1 MTRVKGFMRKFSA
14 GIFMLFVIPLAAQKD
29 RARNDET
36 RRDNLIE
43 KLIETITDN
52 VDEQLDYT
60 NLVEDLQY
68 FFEHP
73 LNLNTASRSDLEK
86 LQVLTDRQID
96 NILEFR
102 QRYGPM
108 VTVYELILI
117 PGLDDETIDVIR
129 PFVTVRHPTESK
141 LPPLGRLIRY
151 GKGELFVRGLCTL
164 QRQAGYLQNQQDPH
178 KGFLGPPFG
187 LFTRF
192 RYQHHRYYSVGF
204 TADKD
209 AGEPF
214 FSGVNRYGFDFYSA
228 HLFLSNIKWLKALA
242 LGDYQCRFGQG
253 LTLWTGLAFGKT
265 ALGIN
270 LRRTGQGIRPYTSI
284 NENLFMRGIALTLRP
299 MKWLD
304 VSAFISR
311 KFLDGNLVPPDTAE
325 EPEPGQMYV
334 TSLITSGLHR
344 TASEIA
350 DKRTVSED
358 MAGGHAEVNL
368 RTLRL
373 GITAVHTRF
382 NRILNRSDELHN
394 RFRFEG
400 NALLNL
406 GLDYQWVRPY
416 ATLFGEMAYS
426 GNGGWAMVH
435 GLQSTLTTFF
445 TFTAYYRNFRP
456 AYTAFYA
463 FPVAD
468 RRGAANESGLYLGVD
483 CRPLRRVAIS
493 GYVDQIRFPWT
504 RFGVDAPS
512 RAWDGLLQV
521 TWTPVKGTEVYGRVR
536 HRLSGQNARDALVMN
551 YVEDLLRTNIRFN
564 LTTDAGKR
572 LRLRGRAEMMIFEA
586 PSEGRKY
593 GYLMYADLTYKSLKK
608 PVAVSVRYTLFQTED
623 WDTRI
628 YAYENDVLYY
638 FSIPALYGRGIRTYG
653 VLRWQVW
660 RHMDVWFKVAH
671 TWYADRN
678 VISSGVSQ
686 INGNQRTDVRGQ
698 VRFKF

>member
-1 MTRVKGFMRKFSA
+1 MKKYRAVFLLTLMTA
-14 GIFMLFVIPLAAQKD
+14 PLMAQRD

-52 VDEQLDYT
+52 VEEQMDYT
-60 NLVEDLQY
+60 NLVEELQY

-73 LNLNTASRSDLEK
+73 LNLNTASRGDLEK
-86 LQVLTDRQID
+86 LQILTDRQIE
-96 NILEFR
+96 NILEYR
-102 QRYGPM
+102 QRFGPL
-108 VTVYELILI
+108 VTIYELILI

-129 PFVTVRHPTESK
+129 PFVTVRHPAEGK
-141 LPPLGRLIRY
+141 LPSFGKLIKY
-151 GKGELFVRGLCTL
+151 GKGEWFVRGLYTV
-164 QRQAGYLQNQQDPH
+164 QRQAGYLQNQQNPE

-192 RYQHHRYYSVGF
+192 RYQHHRHYSLGF

-228 HLFLSNIKWLKALA
+228 HLFVSNIKWLKALA

-265 ALGIN
+265 AFGIN

-284 NENLFMRGIALTLRP
+284 NENLYLRGAAFTLRP
-299 MKWLD
+299 LKWLD
-304 VSAFISR
+304 VSAFYSL
-311 KFLDGNLVPPDTAE
+311 KNLDGNLVTPDTGAVD
-325 EPEPGQMYV
+325 EPGMTYV

-350 DKRTVSED
+350 NKGTVREQI
-358 MAGGHAEVNL
+358 AGGHAEVNV
-368 RTLRL
+368 RSFRL

-382 NRILNRSDELHN
+382 NRILSRSDALYN

-400 NALLNL
+400 NSLLNL
-406 GLDYQWVRPY
+406 GFDYQWVNHY
-416 ATLFGEMAYS
+416 ATLFGEISYS

-483 CRPLRRVAIS
+483 CRPVRRLGIS

-504 RFGVDAPS
+504 RYGVDAPS

-536 HRLSGQNARDALVMN
+536 HRLSGQNARDALVVN
-551 YVEDLLRTNIRFN
+551 YVEDLARTNLRFN

-572 LRLRGRAEMMIFEA
+572 LRLRGRAEMMIFDA

-608 PVAVSVRYTLFQTED
+608 PFAISLRYTLFQTQD

-638 FSIPALYGRGIRTYG
+638 FSIPAFYGRGIRTYA

-660 RHMDVWFKVAH
+660 RNLDLWFKAAH
-671 TWYADRN
+671 TWYADRD

-686 INGNQRTDVRGQ
+686 INGNQRTDLRMQ
-698 VRFKF
+698 VRFKFW